1 MPSPG
6 SVSCPFPCPLPQRAP
21 ASSPLTHESLL
32 LGLNINRA
40 FLAQEGLCLMG
51 SIPQRPGNVSPS
63 LKSQHRSHFP
73 GDPSASQATW
83 LCVLTLEVLWLVV
96 I

>member
-1 MPSPG
+1 MPCPG
-6 SVSCPFPCPLPQRAP
+6 PVSCPFPCPLPQKAP

-32 LGLNINRA
+32 LGLNTSLCFFGSR
-40 FLAQEGLCLMG
+40 GLCLMG

-73 GDPSASQATW
+73 GDPSAGQATW
-83 LCVLTLEVLWLVV
+83 LSALTLEVLWLVV